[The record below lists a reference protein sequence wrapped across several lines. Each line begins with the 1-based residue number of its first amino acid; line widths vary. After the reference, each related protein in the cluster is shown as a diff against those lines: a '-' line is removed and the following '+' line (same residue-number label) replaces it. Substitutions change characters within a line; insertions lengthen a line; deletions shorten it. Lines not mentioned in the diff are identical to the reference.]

1 MAAAERF
8 QQVLALD
15 TQELSPTSL
24 RRNSAIIWLA
34 GCYYRAGQKS
44 EAKEYFPID
53 VEPVDR
59 RLTVRSDS
67 LLTEGMEK
75 IQNNSIGAALDDI
88 LKAAELESNVCGE
101 DSYFV
106 VGTYKVAAQCY
117 SALQQYLKSRDYYE
131 KAFLIEKRYISSKDT
146 LLLNT
151 LDALY
156 DVNIQLGEYSEAEKA
171 IVLMI
176 LHMQML
182 CIVCCYWQCIKII
195 RMRPTKLCPNLLMH

>member
-1 MAAAERF
+1 M
-8 QQVLALD
+8 
-15 TQELSPTSL
+15 
-24 RRNSAIIWLA
+24 
-34 GCYYRAGQKS
+34 
-44 EAKEYFPID
+44 
-53 VEPVDR
+53 
-59 RLTVRSDS
+59 
-67 LLTEGMEK
+67 
-75 IQNNSIGAALDDI
+75 
-88 LKAAELESNVCGE
+88 
-101 DSYFV
+101 
-106 VGTYKVAAQCY
+106 AAQCY